1 MRASNIATPLSV
13 FCACAGIYPFLAV
26 SDAADNPDDG
36 DRCMLGKDILKKDQ
50 KGGQPYALTALH
62 VNDCRHG
69 SAEFNLFL
77 GIEADDMCK
86 LPHAPQIHGF
96 DEAIIGMC
104 GNWGYAPNKRDFLDM
119 LENSSAAEVAQ
130 RIYDGLSHEVFATDA
145 DLVLFKEELAELWSG
160 GNGAASAFCGVPSSE
175 EPRGMHFYGRYVE
188 AQDKQWV
195 ERNYDGLEN
204 ADDWDFAPS
213 AKFVIPGGGVR
224 VSNKEEVEV
233 NFSHAGD
240 IMRAT
245 EAYNG
250 LAPSLLYDEGTLCV
264 YKSDEG
270 HVYAPA
276 VATSG
281 GKKNATHPTAWPS
294 SAVGD
299 AEVLLLNTWKVAAI
313 KVANQRA

>member
-1 MRASNIATPLSV
+1 M
-13 FCACAGIYPFLAV
+13 
-26 SDAADNPDDG
+26 
-36 DRCMLGKDILKKDQ
+36 
-50 KGGQPYALTALH
+50 
-62 VNDCRHG
+62 
-69 SAEFNLFL
+69 
-77 GIEADDMCK
+77 
-86 LPHAPQIHGF
+86 
-96 DEAIIGMC
+96 
-104 GNWGYAPNKRDFLDM
+104 DM

-224 VSNKEEVEV
+224 VGNKEEVEV

-245 EAYNG
+245 ETYNG
-250 LAPSLLYDEGTLCV
+250 LAPSLLYDEGKLCV
-264 YKSDEG
+264 YKSAEG

-281 GKKNATHPTAWPS
+281 GKEKPRILLPGPVAL
-294 SAVGD
+294 VGD
-299 AEVLLLNTWKVAAI
+299 AGVLLYE
-313 KVANQRA
+313 